1 MQLRNTFFIET
12 RLTST
17 YQAGKRAQRCEGMEY
32 HDHTLSERE
41 PRGSGNILPEIK
53 KICITVNCGPIISF
67 WRSPNL
73 ELDKEKN

>member
-41 PRGSGNILPEIK
+41 PRGSGNILPEIEK
-53 KICITVNCGPIISF
+53 DMYYSKLQSHRIIF
-67 WRSPNL
+67 
-73 ELDKEKN
+73 EIQT